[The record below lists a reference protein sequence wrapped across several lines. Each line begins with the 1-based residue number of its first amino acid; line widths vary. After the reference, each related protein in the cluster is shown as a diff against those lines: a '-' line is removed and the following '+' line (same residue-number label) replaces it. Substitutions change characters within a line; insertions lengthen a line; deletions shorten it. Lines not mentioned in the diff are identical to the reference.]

1 MLQRKCPGAS
11 LAPAVLALLML
22 VGACNR
28 RERSATATGTAE
40 NPSIRTDTTSA
51 ALNDSIPAA
60 TPDSGLS
67 DANIVALLDEANKAD
82 SAAGA
87 YAAPKAATAEV
98 KAFARLMMS
107 EHHALRVQGRRLAQR
122 LNLTPEPPTPD
133 PVTTL
138 ALSEMAA
145 LQGATRMSGF
155 DSTYIGQEIIAHQA
169 VLDLA
174 GKAHDAAQSPEL
186 KKLIEQ
192 AKPVIQKHLKQAEQ
206 IHTKVTKPAA

>member
-1 MLQRKCPGAS
+1 MA
-11 LAPAVLALLML
+11 
-22 VGACNR
+22 
-28 RERSATATGTAE
+28 
-40 NPSIRTDTTSA
+40 TDTASA
-51 ALNDSIPAA
+51 DAA
-60 TPDSGLS
+60 GKSAPLT

-174 GKAHDAAQSPEL
+174 GKARDAAQSPEL
-186 KKLIEQ
+186 KHLIEQ

-206 IHTKVTKPAA
+206 IHTKFTKPAA